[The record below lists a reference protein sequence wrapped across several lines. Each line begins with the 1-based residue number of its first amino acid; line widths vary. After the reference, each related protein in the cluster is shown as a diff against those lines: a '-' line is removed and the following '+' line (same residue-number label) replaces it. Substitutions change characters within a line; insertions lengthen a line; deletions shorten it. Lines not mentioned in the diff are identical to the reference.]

1 MARQNKLS
9 IHQFHSGSSVADAI
23 TNSMFFVQSMLRSFG
38 FASEIFAEHVDPALS
53 GRIRRLQELRIAKQD
68 LLLIHH
74 SMGHD
79 IFSRLAELRCRK
91 ILVYHNIT
99 PPHFFEQDDPFHSY
113 AIKGYAQLSLFH
125 DIVESAIAVSPFN
138 ARQLTRRGFDNV
150 SVIPLLKDFAGIR
163 DAPHAKAPYYD
174 EGAVFRLL
182 FVGRIVPHKCQHELI
197 DFVDQVR
204 SVGRVPLELVLIGH
218 SDTENCYRLQLGELV
233 RRAGLGR
240 RVNIIGRVTDEELF
254 GWYRAASAYV
264 SLSEHEGFGAP
275 LIEAMAF
282 DLPVIAFASSAV
294 PETLGDAGI
303 TISDKHPARI
313 LEPLVR
319 LHEDRSFR
327 GEVIRSQRQRL
338 LRFSRAQ
345 IETELRRWLMGTG
358 ASDGLTEDSGLDT
371 QIDDLPG
378 PTRRTHYVIE
388 GPFETS
394 YSLAI
399 VNRNV
404 ALALGAREAC
414 ASYIEPAEGTEDY
427 SVDPTAAAK
436 LPSEI
441 RELVRSAPVTAERVV
456 TIRNTYPPQ
465 PNGLLGDMRLLH
477 LAWEESSIPYALATL
492 MNLHLDGVIVP
503 SEYSKR
509 AIRDS
514 GVRLPIAVI
523 GHGIDHSGVMP
534 RVIGDRAKRGP
545 ATHALPFT
553 FMHISSGLA
562 RKGIEEL
569 ITAYCIAFSR
579 QDPVLL
585 VIKTFDN
592 PTNTIDSWVA
602 RLTSTSKYSP
612 SIQIISEQL
621 DQGEMDF
628 LYQVADAL
636 VLP

>member
-1 MARQNKLS
+1 MACQNK
-9 IHQFHSGSSVADAI
+9 INVHQFHSTASVGDAV
-23 TNSMFFVQSMLRSFG
+23 TNSLFFVQSMLRGSG
-38 FASEIFAEHVDPALS
+38 FESEIFSEHIHPALCS
-53 GRIRRLQELRIAKQD
+53 RVRRLEDLRLTEHD

-79 IFSRLAELRCRK
+79 ALARLADLRCRK
-91 ILVYHNIT
+91 FLVYHNIT
-99 PPHFFEQDDPFHSY
+99 PPQFFEEEDPYRPYSV
-113 AIKGYAQLSLFH
+113 KGYSQLALCR
-125 DIVESAIAVSPFN
+125 DIVESAIAVSSFN
-138 ARQLTRRGFDNV
+138 ARQLCQRGFGDV
-150 SVIPLLKDFAGIR
+150 TVIPLLKDFAAIR
-163 DAPHAKAPYYD
+163 DAPHSRMPYYD
-174 EGAVFRLL
+174 ESALFRLL

-197 DFVDQVR
+197 EFVNRVR
-204 SVGRVPLELVLIGH
+204 SIGRVPLELVLVGYF
-218 SDTENCYRLQLGELV
+218 DPATGYEARLDELV
-233 RRAGLGR
+233 LGSGLDEHVKITGQ
-240 RVNIIGRVTDEELF
+240 VTDEELF
-254 GWYRAASAYV
+254 GWYRAASTYV
-264 SLSEHEGFGAP
+264 SLSEHEGFGVP

-282 DLPVIAFASSAV
+282 DLPVIAYASSAV
-294 PETLGDAGI
+294 SETLGDAGI
-303 TISDKHPARI
+303 TISDKDPARI
-313 LEPLVR
+313 LEPLIR
-319 LHEDRSFR
+319 LYEDRSFR

-345 IETELRRWLMGTG
+345 IETELRRWLIGAG

-371 QIDDLPG
+371 QIDDLPR
-378 PTRRTHYVIE
+378 PTRRTHYVVE

-456 TIRNTYPPQ
+456 TIRNTYPPR

-477 LAWEESSIPYALATL
+477 LAWEESSIPYALAAL
-492 MNLHLDGVIVP
+492 MNLHLDGVLVP

-514 GVRLPIAVI
+514 GVRQPIAVI

-545 ATHALPFT
+545 VTHALPFT

-592 PTNTIDSWVA
+592 
-602 RLTSTSKYSP
+602 
-612 SIQIISEQL
+612 
-621 DQGEMDF
+621 
-628 LYQVADAL
+628 
-636 VLP
+636 